1 MSTTLHAHTPTL
13 ATMDPR
19 GLTLGSLA
27 YCRSDELQAA
37 EARVTRHAYDP
48 AGRLI
53 ASRDP
58 RLTMANQRMV
68 YSLSGQV
75 LLTESVDAGWRLSL
89 LGEAGQGL
97 ANWDSRGTER
107 QSAYDELLRPVMI
120 TEQDQVVE
128 RFTYGG
134 PETTDD
140 NQCNQLTRHDDTAG
154 TLYWPDYGLLGSP
167 LTEVRHFLRG
177 LDMPDWPLAVAE
189 RAALLEANGLQSSW
203 AFNALGEVIEQS
215 DAMGN
220 ARQFK
225 HTVAGQLKSIA
236 LGEQVL
242 LSDIRYNAF
251 AQVEQETAGNGVI
264 SHSTY
269 DPQSG
274 RLIELRAGLAD
285 AAPLQLLKYGYDPVG
300 NILEIED
307 AAQPVRFFANQR
319 IEPVSRYRYDTL
331 YQLIEA
337 TGREVKTGA
346 SHGPALPDLQNLPID
361 PNQIANYTQSY
372 QYDAGGNLLEMKH
385 VGAQSFTRI
394 MQVAPDSNRS
404 LPEDDV
410 DVDFEDGFDANG
422 NLQQLVRGQDLS
434 WDLRN
439 QLRHI
444 TTVQR
449 DNGPSDNETYSY
461 DGSGQ
466 RCRKVSSAQAQNRT
480 LINEVRYLPGLEIR
494 TSADGEILHVISADA
509 GRNSVRLLH
518 WQARKPDDI
527 DNNQLRY
534 SLSDHLGSS
543 TMELDHRGALISQ
556 ESYYPFGGTAW
567 WAARSEIDAKYKT
580 VRYSGKERDASG
592 LYYYGFRY
600 YAPWLQR
607 WINPDPAVNIDGLN
621 LYCFVSNSP
630 ISLLDSG
637 GLQGISAQQAAI
649 ASSKLHY
656 SNYLLPKIME
666 RKDRDKA
673 RAIESLIKR
682 TGASHAGSIGELL
695 EKTELTLNT
704 APMTINIK
712 PEKLADLR
720 DNGIRN
726 TWNDLKGVPKGII
739 QSRDLGENQMFGYA
753 HSTSPMTRQA
763 ARPGKH
769 NTKAYTRPL
778 YGALRAVDDIETV
791 GGAPLYGNAAFYLPE
806 SARSYMTFTGT
817 DSLSAAIN
825 IDSLASSGNL
835 YPLIPDM
842 RPALWKVLHNQLKNA
857 SPLTTLPGGFNYIE
871 WQSHAPVE
879 FQHMDFIVFKQTSD
893 VERALGTPAI
903 VKFFEKHSINVRI
916 KSLN

>member
-1 MSTTLHAHTPTL
+1 
-13 ATMDPR
+13 MDPR

-27 YCRSDELQAA
+27 YCRSDEHQAA

-107 QSAYDELLRPVMI
+107 QSEYDELLRPVMI

-154 TLYWPDYGLLGSP
+154 TLYRPDYGLLGSP
-167 LTEVRHFLRG
+167 LTEVRHFLRD

-189 RAALLEANGLQSSW
+189 RAALLEANGLESGW
-203 AFNALGEVIEQS
+203 AFNALNEVIEQT

-225 HTVAGQLKSIA
+225 QTVAGQLKSIA

-251 AQVEQETAGNGVI
+251 DQVEQETAGNGVI

-285 AAPLQLLKYGYDPVG
+285 APPLQLLKYGYDPVG
-300 NILEIED
+300 NILQIED

-319 IEPVSRYRYDTL
+319 IEPISQYRYDTL

-337 TGREVKTGA
+337 SGREVKTDA
-346 SHGPALPDLQNLPID
+346 SHGPALPDLQNLPPD
-361 PNQIANYTQSY
+361 PNQIANYTQHY
-372 QYDAGGNLLEMKH
+372 DYDAGGNLLEMKH
-385 VGAQSFTRI
+385 VGTQPFTRI
-394 MQVAPDSNRS
+394 MQVAANSNRS
-404 LPEDDV
+404 LPEEV
-410 DVDFEDGFDANG
+410 DVDFENGFDANG
-422 NLQQLVRGQDLS
+422 NLLQLVRGQDLS
-434 WDLRN
+434 WDARN

-444 TTVQR
+444 TSVQR
-449 DNGPSDNETYSY
+449 DNGPSDDEIYIY
-461 DGSGQ
+461 DGGGQ
-466 RCRKVSSAQAQNRT
+466 RCRKVSSAQTQNRT

-494 TSADGEILHVISADA
+494 TSADGEILHVITV
-509 GRNSVRLLH
+509 NNVRLLH
-518 WQARKPDDI
+518 WPAGTSTD
-527 DNNQLRY
+527 QLRY

-543 TMELDHRGALISQ
+543 TLELNNQGGLISQ

-567 WAARSEIDAKYKT
+567 WAARGALDAKYKT

-607 WINPDPAVNIDGLN
+607 WINPDPAGDVDGLN
-621 LYCFVSNSP
+621 LWVFVKNRP
-630 ISLLDSG
+630 ISLMDHLGLRPPANEEEVKLIIYHTLHGTLDRLPISLRPETHNNFSTSTHEENTNPSLERMDLVDRYESLQRRIDNESWSEKLSSFAHQSTDKLLKQSRG
-637 GLQGISAQQAAI
+637 GTIFRHNQIIIKSLSMGASQAVLFAHGGISPHQKRFKAPYTI
-649 ASSKLHY
+649 PNNKTLVFYSKH
-656 SNYLLPKIME
+656 MM
-666 RKDRDKA
+666 D
-673 RAIESLIKR
+673 
-682 TGASHAGSIGELL
+682 
-695 EKTELTLNT
+695 TLNT
-704 APMTINIK
+704 IGLRLVTHASTYDPDAPAGRKNFHPAEFIHGGEKTHNYRISNTLEGDISPPNITYDIIHVAHGDSAM
-712 PEKLADLR
+712 LADVFTAIQTYR
-720 DNGIRN
+720 PEI
-726 TWNDLKGVPKGII
+726 KII
-739 QSRDLGENQMFGYA
+739 HAIFC
-753 HSTSPMTRQA
+753 
-763 ARPGKH
+763 
-769 NTKAYTRPL
+769 
-778 YGALRAVDDIETV
+778 RAVFDRNRTRIY
-791 GGAPLYGNAAFYLPE
+791 PRE
-806 SARSYMTFTGT
+806 SR
-817 DSLSAAIN
+817 
-825 IDSLASSGNL
+825 
-835 YPLIPDM
+835 
-842 RPALWKVLHNQLKNA
+842 
-857 SPLTTLPGGFNYIE
+857 
-871 WQSHAPVE
+871 
-879 FQHMDFIVFKQTSD
+879 
-893 VERALGTPAI
+893 
-903 VKFFEKHSINVRI
+903 
-916 KSLN
+916 